1 MVLIVAQTCGL
12 ERDLSARPGR
22 EMGLYFIGSN
32 GVGMEIILSTLPSDI
47 FVVTEFKVREVC
59 FLTEQ

>member
-1 MVLIVAQTCGL
+1 
-12 ERDLSARPGR
+12 
-22 EMGLYFIGSN
+22 MGLYFIGSN